1 MILSRFAQ
9 KLEKNGYVARF
20 NSLKNVPVFY
30 KQEAD
35 EKIERFLECGL
46 DKGKADKSVLHIIA
60 QLEKAKVFVPDE
72 NYDLLILNTIL
83 QDIPKPY
90 PAILYL
96 IMTEKCNFACDYCF
110 IERYMDQKKTNV
122 MTKEIA
128 KKAIDFY
135 VRQIGL
141 DKSRFSEKKE
151 ILFYGGEPL
160 SNFSVVEYCANV
172 IHDYVQKGILPNE
185 TNLSMVTNGTF
196 INDEV
201 AKKLNDL
208 GISFSISLD
217 GATPAAN
224 SCRKYHNGMPGYSD
238 IIRGL
243 ETAKKNGCDVGLSI
257 TLSQEALKDGDKIFE
272 LIDKYNLKS
281 IGFNILLTDSNYS
294 VPEEYF
300 INVSKFLIEAFK
312 VFRQKGIYED
322 RVMRKVDAFVNHK
335 IHLQD
340 CAAEGANQLVIAPNG
355 DVGICHG
362 YLSTRETFVTNVD
375 SQDFRMDQDP
385 LFLEWNKRTPLN
397 MKKCLDCMALGTC
410 GGGCALNAKANH
422 QSIWD
427 LDERFCIHSKATIEF
442 LIWDLFDILTKSK
455 NE

>member
-20 NSLKNVPVFY
+20 NSLINVPVFY

-72 NYDLLILNTIL
+72 NYDQLILNTIL

>member
-35 EKIERFLECGL
+35 ENIERFLECGL
-46 DKGKADKSVLHIIA
+46 DKEKADKSVLHIIT

-72 NYDLLILNTIL
+72 NYDQLILNTIL

-141 DKSRFSEKKE
+141 DKSRFDEKKE

-172 IHDYVQKGILPNE
+172 IHDYVQEGKLPKE

-196 INDEV
+196 ITDDI
-201 AKKLNDL
+201 AKKLYDL

-224 SCRKYHNGMPGYSD
+224 SCRKYHNGKPGYND
-238 IIRGL
+238 IIHGL

-257 TLSQEALKDGDKIFE
+257 TLSQEALKDSDKIFE

-281 IGFNILLTDSNYS
+281 IGFNILLTDSKYS

-300 INVSKFLIEAFK
+300 INVSKFLIDAFK

-375 SQDFRMDQDP
+375 SLDFRMDQDP

-397 MKKCLDCMALGTC
+397 MEKCLDCMALGTC

-427 LDERFCIHSKATIEF
+427 LDERFCIHSRATLEF
-442 LIWDLFDILTKSK
+442 LIWDLFEILTKSK

>member
-72 NYDLLILNTIL
+72 NYDQLILNTIL

>member
-72 NYDLLILNTIL
+72 NYDQLILNTIL

-397 MKKCLDCMALGTC
+397 MKKCLNCMALGTC